1 MASDVERVRAR
12 TRWGLGLIG
21 PMVLLAG
28 CASGGGGAKAPE
40 PRPGGP
46 AASSRTADQLYV
58 VDCLLPAQIRKLGRN
73 LTFLGPR
80 RAIKTSA
87 QDCEIRGGEYVA
99 YDRAD
104 YATALRVWLP
114 LAQEGDLPA
123 QVYVGEIY
131 EKGLGVAP
139 DYATAAAWY
148 RKAAERG
155 FSRAQIDLGHLYE
168 KGLGVE
174 RDPVQAL
181 DWYRKASGLTDAIA
195 LDAGGLVAE
204 NRRQLS
210 DLRAEMGRRT
220 QESQQ
225 LRAQL
230 EAARRQLD
238 EARGDLERR
247 STEAEAG
254 RQRVEGLRREL
265 DRARAEAGAG
275 RDDTKVQALTA
286 QLGQRE
292 SELDRQ
298 RQEVARLRQRV
309 TGLEA
314 DTARESQGLR
324 TELEAAR
331 RQLDEARRELERRS
345 TEAEAGRQRVEDLRR
360 ELDRAKAEAGAARD
374 DSKVRALTA
383 QLGQRE
389 SELEQQRQEVARLRQ
404 RVTGLETDAT
414 RERQRVDQLGG
425 ERVAMAGPSIEMIEP
440 SLLATRGVSIVKVA
454 LAPDQTERVLVGRV
468 TAPSGLMLLTVNDR
482 EQTVDDQGLFRTRI
496 PVKADGAPVRVVA
509 VDRGGKRSALEFQ
522 LAPDERSAATAALP
536 RKLPPALRE
545 GQYHALVIGNR
556 AYEHWPSL
564 KTSEVDAKD
573 TATLLEKRYGFK
585 TRILLNAR
593 RFDILQALNELRN
606 QLTEKDKL
614 LIYYAGHGYLDEKI
628 NRAYWVPVDGA
639 LDSNTEWIST
649 VAITDMV
656 SAISA
661 KHILLVVDS
670 CYSGALTRS
679 ALARLEAG
687 SSPEARQHWLEVVAS
702 KRSRTVL
709 SSGDLKPVLDSG
721 GGEHSVFARAWLDV
735 LGKNDDVLE
744 AQRLYREIA
753 ARVAYAAD
761 ALRFEQVP
769 QYAPIRYAGHESGD
783 FLFLPRDN

>member
-1 MASDVERVRAR
+1 MACDVERGRAR

-28 CASGGGGAKAPE
+28 CASGGGGAKVPE

-114 LAQEGDLPA
+114 LAQEGDPAA
-123 QVYVGEIY
+123 QVNVGEIY

-174 RDPVQAL
+174 RDTIQAL

-204 NRRQLS
+204 NRQQLS
-210 DLRAEMGRRT
+210 DLRVEVGRRT

-230 EAARRQLD
+230 EAARRQVD
-238 EARGDLERR
+238 EARG
-247 STEAEAG
+247 
-254 RQRVEGLRREL
+254 
-265 DRARAEAGAG
+265 
-275 RDDTKVQALTA
+275 
-286 QLGQRE
+286 
-292 SELDRQ
+292 
-298 RQEVARLRQRV
+298 
-309 TGLEA
+309 
-314 DTARESQGLR
+314 
-324 TELEAAR
+324 
-331 RQLDEARRELERRS
+331 ELERRS
-345 TEAEAGRQRVEDLRR
+345 TEAEAGRQRVDDLRR

-536 RKLPPALRE
+536 RKFPPALRE

-564 KTSEVDAKD
+564 KTSEADAKD
-573 TATLLEKRYGFK
+573 TAILLEKRYGFK

-649 VAITDMV
+649 VAITDLV

-687 SSPEARQHWLEVVAS
+687 SSPEARQHWLEVVAA